1 MRFTTE
7 PHYVILKTMT
17 TLVQKF
23 LRDRSLAELEAEH
36 GVKARVAGHKFSLNY
51 DQIEAKDSDPLAQ
64 ECRGLILTPVQGSI
78 VTEAPLGDT
87 RILARPF
94 NRFFNLGQ
102 EAAADVDLDHPGT
115 RFYEKMDGTLTI
127 LYFDDVVGEWHV
139 ATRGVPEADLPIDGF
154 GEYTFRTLFEH
165 ACRETTGREF
175 KDFVRYLD
183 VQTTYIFE
191 LTTPM
196 NRIVVE
202 YKDYGITL
210 LGARARETG
219 VEFDP
224 VSIAP
229 ALEVPHAPVY
239 RFGSLQ
245 EMVDFVSTRNPQ
257 NHEGIVVCDPQYR
270 RIKVKNAGY
279 LALNKVRDSVLNSPR
294 GLVELILL
302 EKLDD
307 ALPLFPD
314 HIVERA
320 EKLRDAFRVLV
331 RDFRKDYLDCWN
343 EAEKEAP
350 IFNEMSPALQKANR
364 KAFALAVQAR
374 GLWMAPMMDVYQG
387 KADDLVEWIK
397 NKRQVDGGW
406 PNSFLD
412 LVLRQLEAKI

>member
-1 MRFTTE
+1 
-7 PHYVILKTMT
+7 MT

-23 LRDRSLAELEAEH
+23 LRNRSLSELQAEH
-36 GVKARVAGHKFSLNY
+36 GVKARVTGHKFSLNY

-64 ECRGLILTPVQGSI
+64 ECRGLILTPVQGL
-78 VTEAPLGDT
+78 VQMDVPLGET
-87 RILARPF
+87 RVLARPF
-94 NRFFNLGQ
+94 DRFFNLGQ
-102 EAAADVDLDHPGT
+102 EAAADVDLDHPET

-139 ATRGVPEADLPIDGF
+139 ATRSVPEANLSIDGF

-165 ACRETTGREF
+165 AYRETTGREF

-191 LTTPM
+191 LTTPV

-294 GLVELILL
+294 GLVELLLL

-307 ALPLFPD
+307 ALPLFPN

-320 EKLRDAFRVLV
+320 EKLQNAFRVLV
-331 RDFRKDYLDCWN
+331 QGARKDYLDCWN
-343 EAEKEAP
+343 EAEQEAP
-350 IFNEMSPALQKANR
+350 ISEESSKALFRAHR
-364 KAFALAVQAR
+364 KAFALAVQGR
-374 GLWMAPMMDVYQG
+374 RLWMAPMMDIYQG
-387 KADDLVEWIK
+387 KASDLTEWIK
-397 NKRQVDGGW
+397 SKRHIDGGW
-406 PNSFLD
+406 SNSFLD
-412 LVLRQLEAKI
+412 QVLRQLETKE

>member
-1 MRFTTE
+1 
-7 PHYVILKTMT
+7 MT

-23 LRDRSLAELEAEH
+23 LRERSLAELEAEH

-78 VTEAPLGDT
+78 VTEAPLGET

-102 EAAADVDLDHPGT
+102 EAAAPVDLDHPET
-115 RFYEKMDGTLTI
+115 CFYEKMDGTLTI
-127 LYFDDVVGEWHV
+127 LYFDDVVEKWHV

-154 GEYTFRTLFEH
+154 GQYTFRTLFEH
-165 ACRETTGREF
+165 ACRDTTGRDF

-183 VQTTYIFE
+183 VQSTYIFE

-196 NRIVVE
+196 NRIVVDYQD
-202 YKDYGITL
+202 YKITL

-224 VSIAP
+224 VDLAP
-229 ALEVPHAPVY
+229 VLEVPHAPVY

-245 EMVDFVSTRNPQ
+245 AMVDFVSSRNPQ
-257 NHEGIVVCDPQYR
+257 DHEGIVVCDPSYR

-279 LALNKVRDSVLNSPR
+279 LALNKVRDSVLSSPR
-294 GLVELILL
+294 GLVELLLL

-314 HIVERA
+314 HVVE
-320 EKLRDAFRVLV
+320 
-331 RDFRKDYLDCWN
+331 
-343 EAEKEAP
+343 
-350 IFNEMSPALQKANR
+350 
-364 KAFALAVQAR
+364 
-374 GLWMAPMMDVYQG
+374 
-387 KADDLVEWIK
+387 
-397 NKRQVDGGW
+397 
-406 PNSFLD
+406 
-412 LVLRQLEAKI
+412 